1 MFVLLQVA
9 AFIRPSVAIRAGLL
23 SLQPTIELTRLENQT
38 ILIFN
43 SIFSFNGVIEFQFF
57 VFQSFGFESSKICFE
72 YYSVA
77 LFHQI
82 LVIKPVTHRQV
93 CVRKCEIQAGI
104 YFCVWPFLS
113 LRLPAHCYDYAN
125 IMRGQVNDYHTV

>member
-1 MFVLLQVA
+1 M
-9 AFIRPSVAIRAGLL
+9 SAIRNLL
-23 SLQPTIELTRLENQT
+23 KYRFIYMYDDFL
-38 ILIFN
+38 
-43 SIFSFNGVIEFQFF
+43 
-57 VFQSFGFESSKICFE
+57 E

-125 IMRGQVNDYHTV
+125 AMRGQVNDYHIVRNRCKT